1 MEDILASIK
10 RIIAEDGAAVP
21 AARPRR
27 PALDPLPATACADP
41 TPAPT
46 EILELTEPAPPL
58 LSADVAGAS
67 KQSLDVL
74 SALMQ
79 RSAAPAAATPAPA
92 TVTLEGMVQD
102 MLRPL
107 LKDWLDANLP
117 GMVETLVA
125 REIARITGQT
135 R

>member
-21 AARPRR
+21 SVRPRR
-27 PALDPLPATACADP
+27 PAADPLPVAAEREP

-46 EILELTEPAPPL
+46 EILELTEPAPAL

-79 RSAAPAAATPAPA
+79 RSAVPPPAAPAASPA
-92 TVTLEGMVQD
+92 TLEGLVQE

-117 GMVETLVA
+117 AMVETLVA